1 MGACRGAVQED
12 SRHIMN
18 GQAPARTV
26 SARRADVLGEQSWQS
41 LGAWSVPSEPGN
53 ERVAL
58 ARVTA
63 AVTDLD
69 LPPDRLHGLTTA
81 VAEATMNAIEHGNQN
96 RPDVPVAI
104 QVLVCDT
111 ALRVRITDQGGGRAI
126 PLVAAP
132 DLMAKLAGRQTPR
145 GWGLFLIRRLVD
157 DLQVSS
163 AAGERTI
170 DLMLYRHDGPIP
182 CGERARQA

>member
-1 MGACRGAVQED
+1 
-12 SRHIMN
+12 MN
-18 GQAPARTV
+18 GQARAQTV
-26 SARRADVLGEQSWQS
+26 STQRDDALGEQSWRS

-53 ERVAL
+53 ERMAL
-58 ARVTA
+58 ARVA
-63 AVTDLD
+63 AALTDLD

-104 QVLVCDT
+104 QVLVCAT

-126 PLVAAP
+126 PPTVTP
-132 DLMAKLAGRQTPR
+132 DLMAKLAGTQTPR
-145 GWGLFLIRRLVD
+145 GWGLFLIKSLVD

-163 AAGERTI
+163 TEGQRTI
-170 DLMLYRHDGPIP
+170 DLMLYREGAGQNQRTRTTSPSLI
-182 CGERARQA
+182 GL

>member
-1 MGACRGAVQED
+1 
-12 SRHIMN
+12 MN
-18 GQAPARTV
+18 GQAPAQAV
-26 SARRADVLGEQSWQS
+26 STQRDDALGAQNWQS

-53 ERVAL
+53 ERVVL
-58 ARVTA
+58 ARVAA

-96 RPDVPVAI
+96 RPDLPVAI
-104 QVLVCDT
+104 QVLVCAT
-111 ALRVRITDQGGGRAI
+111 ALRVRITDQGVGRAI
-126 PLVAAP
+126 PSTATP

-145 GWGLFLIRRLVD
+145 GWGLFLIKSLVD

-163 AAGERTI
+163 TESQRTI
-170 DLMLYRHDGPIP
+170 DLMLYRDRAGHDQRT
-182 CGERARQA
+182 RAASPSLIGLKPDSG